1 MAILDYILDGL
12 EAALELE
19 RELGVR
25 TVEIDRSLL
34 VSGEAVSSPRASGEA
49 VSSPLQARG
58 GSLSSPLQG
67 RGDPSIRSGA
77 DTASPLPAASPR
89 PVPPVANRTL
99 EQPSNQA
106 VSSLV
111 FLHDRPL
118 SPKGVEMM
126 AKIVTALG
134 LTAEKAPIV
143 VEPPMPK
150 AKVVVVL
157 GGRAL
162 KRYFPELKGEPGMWI
177 KLPEGR
183 EILITY
189 SPEYILRF
197 ATVTPAVEKIKKD
210 MWRSLKAVKQR
221 VSA

>member
-1 MAILDYILDGL
+1 MSGSMDILDYVLDGL

-25 TVEIDRSLL
+25 TVELDRSLL
-34 VSGEAVSSPRASGEA
+34 AAAVSPLSNVSRLA
-49 VSSPLQARG
+49 SSPVEDARRKT
-58 GSLSSPLQG
+58 LDARREDARRETPHPITQSPNH
-67 RGDPSIRSGA
+67 PI
-77 DTASPLPAASPR
+77 
-89 PVPPVANRTL
+89 
-99 EQPSNQA
+99 
-106 VSSLV
+106 SSLV

-118 SPKGVEMM
+118 SPGGVEMM
-126 AKIVTALG
+126 AKIITALG
-134 LTAEKAPIV
+134 LTAETAPIV
-143 VEPPMPK
+143 VAPPLPR
-150 AKVVVVL
+150 AKIVVVL

-162 KRYFPELKGEPGMWI
+162 KRYFPDVKGGPGMWI
-177 KLPEGR
+177 KRPEGQ

-221 VSA
+221 ISA

>member
-1 MAILDYILDGL
+1 MAVLDYVLDGL

-25 TVEIDRSLL
+25 SVEIDRNLL
-34 VSGEAVSSPRASGEA
+34 VGGEA
-49 VSSPLQARG
+49 VSSPLQIPGA
-58 GSLSSPLQG
+58 
-67 RGDPSIRSGA
+67 PSDRSGK
-77 DTASPLPAASPR
+77 DSASPLPAASPR
-89 PVPPVANRTL
+89 PVPPAANRAI
-99 EQPSNQA
+99 EQSNNQTI
-106 VSSLV
+106 SSLV

-126 AKIVTALG
+126 AKIVTAMG
-134 LTAEKAPIV
+134 LTAETAPIV
-143 VEPPMPK
+143 VEPPMPR

-177 KLPEGR
+177 KQPEGR

-221 VSA
+221 IPA

>member
-1 MAILDYILDGL
+1 MAVLDYILDGL

-34 VSGEAVSSPRASGEA
+34 ASGEA
-49 VSSPLQARG
+49 VSSPLLG
-58 GSLSSPLQG
+58 QG
-67 RGDPSIRSGA
+67 VPSNRSGK
-77 DTASPLPAASPR
+77 DSVSPLPVATPR
-89 PVPPVANRTL
+89 PVPTANQTIK
-99 EQPSNQA
+99 QSSSQA
-106 VSSLV
+106 ISSLV

-134 LTAEKAPIV
+134 LTAETAPIV
-143 VEPPMPK
+143 VEPPLPK

-177 KLPEGR
+177 KQPEGR

-221 VSA
+221 ISA

>member
-1 MAILDYILDGL
+1 MAVLDYILDGL

-34 VSGEAVSSPRASGEA
+34 ASGEA
-49 VSSPLQARG
+49 ESF
-58 GSLSSPLQG
+58 PLQG
-67 RGDPSIRSGA
+67 QGVPSNRSGK
-77 DTASPLPAASPR
+77 DSASPLPVATPR
-89 PVPPVANRTL
+89 PVPTANQTVK
-99 EQPSNQA
+99 QSSSQTI
-106 VSSLV
+106 SSLV

-134 LTAEKAPIV
+134 LTAETAPIV
-143 VEPPMPK
+143 VEPPLPR

-177 KLPEGR
+177 KQPEGR

>member
-1 MAILDYILDGL
+1 MDVLDYVLDGL

-25 TVEIDRSLL
+25 SVEIDRSLL
-34 VSGEAVSSPRASGEA
+34 TGAASKVSRLASSPGEDARRETEDARRETGDARRETA
-49 VSSPLQARG
+49 V
-58 GSLSSPLQG
+58 
-67 RGDPSIRSGA
+67 
-77 DTASPLPAASPR
+77 
-89 PVPPVANRTL
+89 NRTV
-99 EQPSNQA
+99 EQSNNRTI
-106 VSSLV
+106 SGIV

-118 SPKGVEMM
+118 SPGGVEMM
-126 AKIVTALG
+126 AKIIAALG
-134 LTAEKAPIV
+134 LTAETAPIV
-143 VEPPMPK
+143 VAPPLPR
-150 AKVVVVL
+150 AKIAVVL

-162 KRYFPELKGEPGMWI
+162 KRYFPDVKGGPGMWI
-177 KLPEGR
+177 KRPEGQ

-221 VSA
+221 FVA

>member
-1 MAILDYILDGL
+1 MLEYVLDGF

-25 TVEIDRSLL
+25 SVEIDRGLL
-34 VSGEAVSSPRASGEA
+34 AAPAA
-49 VSSPLQARG
+49 
-58 GSLSSPLQG
+58 
-67 RGDPSIRSGA
+67 
-77 DTASPLPAASPR
+77 LPARSVESAPR
-89 PVPPVANRTL
+89 TPPPAPRTPH
-99 EQPSNQA
+99 QAPSTD
-106 VSSLV
+106 LV

-118 SPKGVEMM
+118 SGKGVEMM
-126 AKIVTALG
+126 AKIITAMG
-134 LTAEKAPIV
+134 RTAETAPIV
-143 VEPPMPK
+143 VVPPVPR

-177 KLPEGR
+177 KQPEGR

-221 VSA
+221 ISA

>member
-34 VSGEAVSSPRASGEA
+34 VSGEAESF
-49 VSSPLQARG
+49 
-58 GSLSSPLQG
+58 PLQG
-67 RGDPSIRSGA
+67 QGVPSNRSGE
-77 DTASPLPAASPR
+77 DTASPLPAASHR
-89 PVPPVANRTL
+89 PIPSA
-99 EQPSNQA
+99 SNQTIEQ
-106 VSSLV
+106 SNTRTISGIV

-134 LTAEKAPIV
+134 LTAETAPIV
-143 VEPPMPK
+143 VEPPLPK

-177 KLPEGR
+177 KQPEGR

-221 VSA
+221 ISA

>member
-34 VSGEAVSSPRASGEA
+34 VSGEAVSSL
-49 VSSPLQARG
+49 LQSRG
-58 GSLSSPLQG
+58 A
-67 RGDPSIRSGA
+67 PSDRSGK
-77 DTASPLPAASPR
+77 DSASPVSAASPH
-89 PVPPVANRTL
+89 PIPPTVNRTI
-99 EQPSNQA
+99 EQSNNRTI
-106 VSSLV
+106 SGIV

-134 LTAEKAPIV
+134 LTAETAPIV
-143 VEPPMPK
+143 VEPPLPK
-150 AKVVVVL
+150 AKIVVVL

-177 KLPEGR
+177 KQPEGR

-221 VSA
+221 ISA